1 MFVALLYTMYMSG
14 AEWKWS
20 VFSWMSTVFFK
31 VVAYVFSLVLGLFGA
46 GFLSPVSVE

>member
-1 MFVALLYTMYMSG
+1 MEVECFFMDEYC
-14 AEWKWS
+14 
-20 VFSWMSTVFFK
+20 FFFK